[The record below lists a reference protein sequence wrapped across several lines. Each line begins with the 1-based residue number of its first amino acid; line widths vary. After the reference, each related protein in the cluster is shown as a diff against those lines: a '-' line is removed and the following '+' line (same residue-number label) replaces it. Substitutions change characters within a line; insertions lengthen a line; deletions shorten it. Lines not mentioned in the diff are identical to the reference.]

1 MTYIRS
7 VADSMGISADYFQKH
22 DIHVHVPAGAIPKD
36 GPSAGV
42 AMTTALASM
51 VTGRPVDADVA
62 MTGEVTL
69 TGQVLPVGGIKEKVL
84 AARRAGIQKI
94 FLPDRNEADVAEIKD
109 DLIADVE
116 FVYADHVQQ
125 VLAHALEEPGD
136 TATRRRQEEGRPP
149 DPPSKSKAAA
159 SKPKARVQNQAG
171 AARPR
176 PAKDK
181 AAASAAERRRR
192 HAHGG
197 RAVRRVTGGAAVAAG
212 AAADERRR
220 P

>member
-1 MTYIRS
+1 MKESAQAALTYIRS
-7 VADSMGISADYFQKH
+7 VADSMEIPADYFQKH

-51 VTGRPVDADVA
+51 VTGRPVDADIA

-84 AARRAGIQKI
+84 AARRAGIQRI

-125 VLAHALEEPGD
+125 VLARALEKPANAARG
-136 TATRRRQEEGRPP
+136 AAKKKAAARPAP
-149 DPPSKSKAAA
+149 KGKAAA
-159 SKPKARVQNQAG
+159 SSPKPAAPSAKPA
-171 AARPR
+171 AAR
-176 PAKDK
+176 AKTSAKGK
-181 AAASAAERRRR
+181 AAASSPGDGAVMPTEAELFN
-192 HAHGG
+192 
-197 RAVRRVTGGAAVAAG
+197 
-212 AAADERRR
+212 E
-220 P
+220 